1 MAAMTYPSAPRLA
14 LADPARLEELRAERG
29 NPIDWRPHG
38 FFFRISRSEEKARED
53 FLKIFGSVAPPAK
66 PPLGEMGFAYE
77 NINADR
83 AVQAAFRIERLDPP
97 RRSVAVAVRAGALT
111 ARL

>member
-1 MAAMTYPSAPRLA
+1 MAAPR
-14 LADPARLEELRAERG
+14 
-29 NPIDWRPHG
+29 I
-38 FFFRISRSEEKARED
+38 FFRISRSEEKARED

-97 RRSVAVAVRAGALT
+97 PRRSVAVAVRAGCSPPGCNLLGEPAT
-111 ARL
+111 RRLGCL